1 MERNMCPLSDWMV
14 CPSPGCVNSEVK
26 LSGHSHFPSSPRII
40 AVISI
45 ALIGLIQTEE
55 RCRGRGRCRAKTDP
69 GRDNRFFDT
78 PGASVGCCLRQIR
91 DRKTKSYHGFY
102 LLSQISQKLSRGNN
116 LSITCHSV
124 TGCPII
130 QLLVTSGHSVLY
142 WLVLSKTLSLGAQ
155 YWPQPLTDVRTRHIT
170 HVVTVHYIGGLQ
182 QQTSEWGASLL
193 VTPCWWAGDSCQD
206 GDGECPDPDTDHN
219 TNRPTLYYDQ

>member
-1 MERNMCPLSDWMV
+1 MFPVGIVTKSHLKFVTISIEMERNMCPLSDWMV

-130 QLLVTSGHSVLY
+130 LLLVTLCSTGWCCPRHCPWVLNTGPSHSLMSGPG
-142 WLVLSKTLSLGAQ
+142 T
-155 YWPQPLTDVRTRHIT
+155 
-170 HVVTVHYIGGLQ
+170 
-182 QQTSEWGASLL
+182 
-193 VTPCWWAGDSCQD
+193 
-206 GDGECPDPDTDHN
+206 
-219 TNRPTLYYDQ
+219 

>member
-1 MERNMCPLSDWMV
+1 MV

-142 WLVLSKTLSLGAQ
+142 WLVLSKTLFVPGCSILA
-155 YWPQPLTDVRTRHIT
+155 
-170 HVVTVHYIGGLQ
+170 
-182 QQTSEWGASLL
+182 
-193 VTPCWWAGDSCQD
+193 
-206 GDGECPDPDTDHN
+206 
-219 TNRPTLYYDQ
+219 

>member
-1 MERNMCPLSDWMV
+1 MV

-142 WLVLSKTLSLGAQ
+142 WLVLSKTLFVPGCSILA
-155 YWPQPLTDVRTRHIT
+155 PAT
-170 HVVTVHYIGGLQ
+170 H
-182 QQTSEWGASLL
+182 
-193 VTPCWWAGDSCQD
+193 
-206 GDGECPDPDTDHN
+206 
-219 TNRPTLYYDQ
+219 